1 MRTNTSKDHQ
11 DSRQSIARSVQ
22 RTASSSKSIQRK
34 LTIGQPNDKYEQEAD
49 QVAERVIGRSAESV
63 SAIPKTALNTG
74 TPGPVQPMPGIQRT
88 DQKKV
93 QKGPFPHIM
102 GVRQQIAR
110 LKPETGKDPVASN
123 DVSNGIQRAKGGGSP
138 LPINTRSQMESGI
151 GSDFGE
157 VRIHNDSTAHK
168 LSAKLN
174 AQAFTHGND
183 IFFNKGKYNPETQ
196 TGQHLLA
203 HELTHTVQQTGK
215 QAIQRQEEDDYED
228 APENLDDVINYDLT
242 ELSKDIMQAQDRK
255 DYETFAFLFRTELI
269 LGGRSYQSLSQYYTF
284 YNTAYNLAGSEEE
297 TLGYLGPGSLRDYP
311 QAFPVTWS
319 DMFFTAM
326 YLEGFDIE
334 KLRAKAQKSGEELA
348 LLAEKIPP
356 YLFEHG
362 LPVTYKQLKKLRRF
376 QLDFAHAQMVQNH
389 LVKDYMRAG
398 FDFVGHGWVYH
409 FVSSWNQM
417 VIDSAEAIQKGK
429 ITIDPKDYDEFIAKH
444 KGRVES
450 MADRFKS
457 TWDSISLEEAQDDET
472 SLKEASLAVMLLS
485 GLGSLAGV
493 MYQWQYAFDLF
504 DSKKQLTLPMLTSL
518 EPNDRAKKGID
529 WAYENGYFGEA
540 GDHIMQGLK
549 EHGWQIIGMVL
560 LMIGALTASH
570 VYPPLGIALDVM
582 LLVWAG
588 ISVINALDNLRLAV
602 KAFETISSV
611 EDMQKKSGNL
621 AQSLVADGLTVILE
635 LATMFVA
642 LKVGKGIRA
651 AKAENPNMG
660 IHEALAKSLDD
671 GTEAGIVAQ
680 THKAQGFLKA
690 SQHSNAAKNA
700 LAEAK
705 GNLPLAKTIFTA
717 LRQQEKHIAAKIAE
731 VHGARFEKVL
741 GRVEKADLTSVEI
754 RLLDKAMTKIQVTE
768 ALSPTQARFVAE
780 TLGKMKLQKLL
791 IFSGVDNVDLIWGS
805 ARYWGMTEGA
815 VYGARYPVNTFWQRL
830 KAMVPEKEG
839 MVIFQGQAAQLFG
852 PHMFVGPYSA
862 MKRALGQHKAGF
874 GDIVFEQAT
883 LHGKNIIVTRAR
895 ISRTHEGRWHHAPNF
910 GSNDLWAAAR
920 LGGRGFLIEPI
931 CYLTL
936 DALGPQI
943 VTNIMIESIVDLFT
957 D

>member
-1 MRTNTSKDHQ
+1 MKTHQ
-11 DSRQSIARSVQ
+11 PISTTKQ
-22 RTASSSKSIQRK
+22 SKSAASAVSKKQAPTPKVQTK
-34 LTIGQPNDKYEQEAD
+34 LSIGKPNDKYEQEAD
-49 QVAERVIGRSAESV
+49 QIADRVVGRSFEPV
-63 SAIPKTALNTG
+63 SAMGKTGLTTG
-74 TPGPVQPMPGIQRT
+74 TPGPIQRMPRDQRA
-88 DQKKV
+88 DQKEV
-93 QKGPFPHIM
+93 QARPLPHIM
-102 GVRQQIAR
+102 SIRQQITQ
-110 LKPETGKDPVASN
+110 LKPATGKAPLASD

-138 LPINTRSQMESGI
+138 LPLNTRSQMESGI
-151 GSDFGE
+151 GSDFGQ
-157 VRIHNDSTAHK
+157 VRIHNNSSAHK

-183 IFFNKGKYNPETQ
+183 IFFNKGKYNPGTQ

-203 HELTHTVQQTGK
+203 HELTHTVQQTGR
-215 QAIQRQEEDDYED
+215 QAIQKQDEDDYED
-228 APENLDDVINYDLT
+228 APENLDDIINHDLT
-242 ELSKDIMQAQDRK
+242 ELSKDIMEANDRK

-269 LGGRSYQSLSQYYTF
+269 LGSRSYQSVSQYTTF
-284 YNTAYNLAGSEEE
+284 NNTAYNLAGSEED
-297 TLGYLGPGSLRDYP
+297 TLAYIGPGSLRAYP
-311 QAFPVTWS
+311 QAFPVIWS
-319 DMFFTAM
+319 DMFFKAM

-334 KLRAKAQKSGEELA
+334 KLKSKAQKSAEELA
-348 LLAEKIPP
+348 LVAEKIPP

-376 QLDFAHAQMVQNH
+376 QLDFAHAQMEQNH

-409 FVSSWNQM
+409 FVSTWNRM
-417 VIDSAEAIQKGK
+417 VLDSADAIQAGK
-429 ITIDPKDYDEFIAKH
+429 ITIDPQDYDQFIAKH

-450 MADRFKS
+450 MADRFKN
-457 TWDSISLEEAQDDET
+457 TWNSISLEEAQDDET

-504 DSKKQLTLPMLTSL
+504 DSKKLLTLPMLTSL
-518 EPNDRAKKGID
+518 KPNDRAKKGID

-588 ISVINALDNLRLAV
+588 ISVLSALNNLRLAV

-635 LATMFVA
+635 LATLFVA
-642 LKVGKGIRA
+642 LKVGKGVRA

-700 LAEAK
+700 LTEAK
-705 GNLPLAKTIFTA
+705 GSLPLAKTIFNA
-717 LRQQEKHIAAKIAE
+717 LRQQEKQIAAKIAE

-741 GRVEKADLTSVEI
+741 GRVQKADLTSVEI

-895 ISRTHEGRWHHAPNF
+895 ISRAHEGRWHLAPNF
-910 GSNDLWAAAR
+910 GSNNLWAAAR
-920 LGGRGFLIEPI
+920 LAGRGFLIEPI

-943 VTNIMIESIVDLFT
+943 VTNIMIESVVDLLM